1 MSIRT
6 PLGRVEGLGAAH
18 SGTEHFTRQRVTA
31 IALVPLSIWF
41 AFTAFSLI
49 GSQRSEAAAF
59 LAEPLNAVL
68 MALFIIAA
76 VMHMALGLQVIV
88 EDYVDGEISKIALLV
103 LNKFFAWAVGA
114 ASLFALL
121 KIVLLRPVS

>member
-1 MSIRT
+1 MSVRT

-18 SGTEHFTRQRVTA
+18 SGTEHFARQRATA
-31 IALVPLSIWF
+31 VALVPLAIWF
-41 AFTAFSLI
+41 GFSAFSLI
-49 GSQRSEAAAF
+49 GSERSDAAAF

-76 VMHMALGLQVIV
+76 TMHMALGLQTVI
-88 EDYVDGEISKIALLV
+88 EDYVESEIGKIALLM

-121 KIVLLRPVS
+121 KIALLRPIA